1 MMSVVT
7 LSNLQKDAL
16 KEICNIGAGNA
27 TTSLSQLIDKKIVMN
42 VPKVKMILFDEE
54 MNMIGEPEQIVVVM
68 YFKIHGEATVKV
80 YIILS
85 VEEAESVI
93 YDVTCGLK
101 IDLLNNSSEE
111 RKLGLSALQEV
122 GNIITGSY
130 LSALSDFTNLL
141 MKSSIPHLAI
151 DMAGAIL
158 SIGLIELSERSDYA
172 IFIDTQLKTTRQ
184 QNDIS
189 SQFFF
194 LPDIDTVPILFQ
206 SLGMDSHD

>member
-1 MMSVVT
+1 MRPRPPRTT
-7 LSNLQKDAL
+7 LFPY
-16 KEICNIGAGNA
+16 
-27 TTSLSQLIDKKIVMN
+27 TT
-42 VPKVKMILFDEE
+42 LFR
-54 MNMIGEPEQIVVVM
+54 
-68 YFKIHGEATVKV
+68 
-80 YIILS
+80 S
-85 VEEAESVI
+85 EEAEAVI
-93 YDVTCGLK
+93 YDVTGGLK

-151 DMAGAIL
+151 DMSGAIL

-172 IFIDTQLKTTRQ
+172 IVIDTQLEATRQ